1 MQARLRPLPGEAVPP
16 EAFQEVSRP
25 LLLAAT
31 GDVLAADRT
40 GQSCSDFCETRGASC
55 EASDLLF
62 VNRCE
67 AMRVALFCE
76 RCERNL
82 GSDQPAVASLRS
94 SRSYGACL
102 YNGDILHYPITCEAS
117 HRETRRLCVC
127 RAPPRAGP
135 RPAVEGDAGTTRVP
149 SVVSKMLPGQAAQ
162 ASEAETTSGWA
173 NELGTTI
180 AQDSSSSSVSEAET
194 TIAANSSSSFASK
207 LGTTIARDSSS
218 SSVSEA
224 ETTIAANSSSSFASK
239 LGTTIARDSSSSSV
253 SEAETTMAPDSS
265 SSLAKELGTTIAPDT
280 SSSSVSEAETTM
292 AADLPSSLARSNE
305 STRLRL

>member
-1 MQARLRPLPGEAVPP
+1 
-16 EAFQEVSRP
+16 
-25 LLLAAT
+25 
-31 GDVLAADRT
+31 
-40 GQSCSDFCETRGASC
+40 
-55 EASDLLF
+55 
-62 VNRCE
+62 
-67 AMRVALFCE
+67 
-76 RCERNL
+76 
-82 GSDQPAVASLRS
+82 
-94 SRSYGACL
+94 
-102 YNGDILHYPITCEAS
+102 
-117 HRETRRLCVC
+117 
-127 RAPPRAGP
+127 
-135 RPAVEGDAGTTRVP
+135 DAGTTRVP

-224 ETTIAANSSSSFASK
+224 ETT
-239 LGTTIARDSSSSSV
+239 
-253 SEAETTMAPDSS
+253 
-265 SSLAKELGTTIAPDT
+265 
-280 SSSSVSEAETTM
+280 M

>member
-1 MQARLRPLPGEAVPP
+1 
-16 EAFQEVSRP
+16 
-25 LLLAAT
+25 
-31 GDVLAADRT
+31 
-40 GQSCSDFCETRGASC
+40 
-55 EASDLLF
+55 
-62 VNRCE
+62 
-67 AMRVALFCE
+67 MRVALFCE

-173 NELGTTI
+173 TGRE
-180 AQDSSSSSVSEAET
+180 E
-194 TIAANSSSSFASK
+194 
-207 LGTTIARDSSS
+207 R
-218 SSVSEA
+218 
-224 ETTIAANSSSSFASK
+224 
-239 LGTTIARDSSSSSV
+239 V